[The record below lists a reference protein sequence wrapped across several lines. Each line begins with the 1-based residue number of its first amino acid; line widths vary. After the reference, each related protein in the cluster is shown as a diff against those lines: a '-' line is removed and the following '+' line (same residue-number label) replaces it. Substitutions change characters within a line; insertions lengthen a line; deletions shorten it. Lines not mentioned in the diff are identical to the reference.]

1 MATASPTS
9 PAPASAASPSTA
21 GGHTGA
27 HTRHRLFSMSRV
39 LTIAGGTFTQ
49 LVRMKVFYFMAIF
62 AVAVIAASF
71 AFADLET
78 EGQLKLLKDVSLAAM
93 SLFSMLFAI
102 AGTALLLPRD
112 IEDRTIY
119 TILCKPVPRLEYLM
133 GKLLGVV
140 WLILI
145 SLLLMDVLFS
155 VVLYLKAQ
163 SILATQLE
171 VLKSLRDS
179 GRDVTDASIAQVQ
192 DTILT
197 QGLSWNLQY
206 GVLAVFL
213 KSAVLTGV
221 TLLLSTFASSTI
233 FTIMSSLAVMIIG
246 QAQSLARD
254 VFLGTDASMIPKMI
268 AGAVALVFPD
278 FKSFD
283 IVDAVV
289 SGTPVAGLIML
300 KMAGLT
306 LVYLVVHLMA
316 AYVMF
321 SDKEL

>member
-1 MATASPTS
+1 MATDSLLSSTTVPVAVPQGA
-9 PAPASAASPSTA
+9 PAP
-21 GGHTGA
+21 
-27 HTRHRLFSMSRV
+27 TRHRIFSPGRV
-39 LTIAGGTFTQ
+39 ITIAGGTFTQ

-62 AVAVIAASF
+62 AVAVIASSF

-119 TILCKPVPRLEYLM
+119 TILCKPVPRLEYLL
-133 GKLLGVV
+133 GKMLGVV

-145 SLLLMDVLFS
+145 SLLLMDTLFC
-155 VVLYLKAQ
+155 VVLHLKTQ
-163 SILATQLE
+163 SIISTQME
-171 VLKSLRDS
+171 VLSAMKFPSPDAR
-179 GRDVTDASIAQVQ
+179 DASISQVQ
-192 DTILT
+192 ETILK
-197 QGLSWNLQY
+197 QGMTWNLQF

-213 KSAVLTGV
+213 KAVVLTGT

-254 VFLGTDASMIPKMI
+254 VFLGQDASTVPRII
-268 AGAVALVFPD
+268 AGAVSLVFPD
-278 FKSFD
+278 FKGFD

-289 SGTPVAGLIML
+289 SGTVVEGLIML
-300 KMAGLT
+300 KMTGLT
-306 LVYLVVHLMA
+306 LVYMVIHLLA

-321 SDKEL
+321 SDKEI